1 MIRLLLGACLMLL
14 LACNSDTP
22 TLRLAVAANLVPPL
36 EAIQQSYQAQTG
48 VSIEISAASSGA
60 LNAQIRN
67 GAPFDIYL
75 SANKKYPRELKR
87 EGIGKGEP
95 LIFTFGKLM
104 LWSKKQLS
112 PDSLTVPLTEIQNK
126 RLALPDPD
134 LAPYGLSAM
143 RWLKAQQ
150 LWSSWQ
156 SQLIIGNNISHTNQ
170 IIRSGSVD
178 FAFTAA
184 SARHWGTLGE
194 LGYWYEVPDVKAI
207 PHSLLILNE
216 SPEIRAFVTFL
227 QSKEAADILM
237 DFGYLRALT
246 LPIEM
251 EPSLLK
257 FDTVSP

>member
-1 MIRLLLGACLMLL
+1 MIRLLLGCGLMFL
-14 LACNSDTP
+14 LACNSNTP

-36 EAIQQSYQAQTG
+36 EAIQKSYKAKAG
-48 VSIEISAASSGA
+48 VNLEISAASSGA

-67 GAPFDIYL
+67 GAPFDMYL
-75 SANKKYPRELKR
+75 SANKKYPRELYK

-95 LIFTFGKLM
+95 LIFTFGQLM
-104 LWSKKQLS
+104 LWSREELKQ
-112 PDSLTVPLTEIQNK
+112 DSLAPLLSEIQNK

-143 RWLKAQQ
+143 RWLRSQK
-150 LWSSWQ
+150 LWDVWQ
-156 SQLIIGNNISHTNQ
+156 GQLIIGNNISHTNQ

-207 PHSLLILNE
+207 PHSLLILKN
-216 SPEIRAFVTFL
+216 SPETSDFVNYL
-227 QSKEAADILM
+227 QSKEAALILM

-246 LPIEM
+246 LPHLIR
-251 EPSLLK
+251 
-257 FDTVSP
+257 